1 MCLSSI
7 RVRKQNDVAYT
18 DASQAHL
25 PPNARMNSKPPF
37 AAIIFDLD
45 GTLLDTLADI
55 AHAANSVLLGQG
67 YPTHPIDAYRHFVGE
82 GVRILFRRA
91 LPETDRSDEV
101 VEACALAFRDAYS
114 RLWNVHTRLY
124 TGVAELLATLT
135 ARQLKQAV
143 LSNKPDLFTRCCVD
157 EYFPQDAFQAVF
169 GQRDGVPQKPDPAG
183 AYEIAEQLSIP
194 ADRFLFLG
202 DTAVDMQT
210 ARAAGMYP
218 VGALWGFR
226 PLEELQEGG
235 AEVVI
240 HQPTE
245 LLDVL
250 GYR

>member
-1 MCLSSI
+1 M
-7 RVRKQNDVAYT
+7 ND
-18 DASQAHL
+18 
-25 PPNARMNSKPPF
+25 KPPF
-37 AAIIFDLD
+37 SAVIFDLD
-45 GTLLDTLADI
+45 GTLLDTLDDI
-55 AHAANSVLLGQG
+55 AHAANDVLLQQG
-67 YPTHPIDAYRHFVGE
+67 FPAHPLDAYRYFVGE

-91 LPETDRSDEV
+91 LPETSRSDEV

-114 RLWNVHTRLY
+114 RLWNVHTRPY
-124 TGVAELLATLT
+124 AGVADLLAALRT
-135 ARQLKQAV
+135 RQLKQAV
-143 LSNKPDLFTRCCVD
+143 LSNKPDLFTRRCVA
-157 EYFPQDAFQAVF
+157 EYFPKDAFQVVL
-169 GQRDGVPQKPDPAG
+169 GQREGVPQKPDPVG
-183 AYEIAEQLSIP
+183 ASEIADRLYIP

-240 HQPTE
+240 HEPAQ